1 MARVLIIDSDQAICR
16 VLSKKIVRL
25 GHEVQT
31 AHTLE
36 QGLQSTT
43 NSSYDVVYLDVR
55 LPDGRGMDSLAR
67 ISHGPGAP
75 EVIII
80 TGDSDPDGPEQ
91 AIRSGAW
98 DYIQKPSSLKSMI
111 FPLIRALQHREK
123 QKSTVSLKALRYGGI
138 VGTSPRMKACM
149 DLLAQVADT
158 EMSVLITGET
168 GTGKELFAK
177 SIHDNSAR
185 AKGPYVTVDCAS
197 LPENLVESELFGSVK
212 GAFTGA
218 SAAREGLIIQANGG
232 SLFLD
237 EIGELP
243 LATQKKFLRVLQER
257 RFRQVGGTTERT
269 SNFRLVC
276 ATNRDLEEMVVE
288 EAFRQDLLYRLQAMH
303 IELPPLRER
312 REDIKDLAV
321 HRMQRLCEQFRVPT
335 KGMSP
340 EFLEALESYDWPG
353 NVRELFNLLENVLFT
368 TRDEGVLY
376 PEHLPMNLRIKI
388 KQALLI
394 RSKNNTIAEESEDPA
409 YHDDDHEDGEDVGM
423 TPLATAASGQTA
435 PPGTTSDHVPPMAR
449 ETQSSPESLSESLSE
464 SPSESPS
471 VYPATISRLDGLAPP
486 PGELDEA
493 FSSDPHA
500 PFPTLRELREK
511 TVGTMEKRYLK
522 ELLARSNAE
531 LSIALELSGLS
542 RARFYELLKK
552 HSVSFR

>member
-123 QKSTVSLKALRYGGI
+123 QKSTASLKALRYGGI

-269 SNFRLVC
+269 SNFRLIC
-276 ATNRDLEEMVVE
+276 ATNRDLEEMVE
-288 EAFRQDLLYRLQAMH
+288 EETFRQDLLYRLQAMH

-388 KQALLI
+388 KQALLL
-394 RSKNNTIAEESEDPA
+394 RSKNNAVSPESEAPG
-409 YHDDDHEDGEDVGM
+409 YHDDHEDDEDAGM
-423 TPLATAASGQTA
+423 PRLPTAAPDQIAVPVTA
-435 PPGTTSDHVPPMAR
+435 PDHVPTTAR
-449 ETQSSPESLSESLSE
+449 ETQPFSE
-464 SPSESPS
+464 SPPVSPAGTS
-471 VYPATISRLDGLAPP
+471 QHDSLAPP

-493 FSSDPHA
+493 FSTDPHT

-511 TVGTMEKRYLK
+511 TVGAMEKRYLK
-522 ELLARSNAE
+522 ELLARSDAE
-531 LSIALELSGLS
+531 LSTALELSGLS